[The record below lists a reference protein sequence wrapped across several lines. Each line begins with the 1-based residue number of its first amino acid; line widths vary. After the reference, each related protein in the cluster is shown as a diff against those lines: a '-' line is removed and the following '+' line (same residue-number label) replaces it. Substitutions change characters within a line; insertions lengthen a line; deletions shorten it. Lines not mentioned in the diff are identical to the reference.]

1 MSKKLSNL
9 NRSDTPGDMELSEL
23 KNSESNADEAPVA
36 QSFSAQTSVDMN
48 LFLRKGS
55 ETRTQ
60 VEHAT
65 SWSRAFQTLLTD
77 LKWLNAF
84 AKLNRIA
91 CEKTLKRMAKT
102 YLVISDNVIE
112 KFMLEK
118 TKAQTGKQFF

>member
-1 MSKKLSNL
+1 MTQLKPTESKT
-9 NRSDTPGDMELSEL
+9 DDVQVQTQQPIT
-23 KNSESNADEAPVA
+23 A
-36 QSFSAQTSVDMN
+36 QSIDMN

-60 VEHAT
+60 MEHAT
-65 SWSRAFQTLLTD
+65 SWSRAFQTLLND

-91 CEKTLKRMAKT
+91 CEKSLKRMVKT
-102 YLVISDNVIE
+102 YLVIPDNVIE

-118 TKAQTGKQFF
+118 TKAQNGKLFFDAAGELKLF